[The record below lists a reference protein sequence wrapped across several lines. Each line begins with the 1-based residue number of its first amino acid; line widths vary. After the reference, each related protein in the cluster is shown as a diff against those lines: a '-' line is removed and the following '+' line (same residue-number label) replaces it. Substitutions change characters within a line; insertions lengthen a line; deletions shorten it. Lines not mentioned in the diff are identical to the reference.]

1 MQLGSKIY
9 ANGLT
14 ITNLDVSIVDGS
26 SACRNDRVSNVVS
39 DFNAQAATLEAQF
52 NAAINNLD
60 IKISCRVAATANF
73 NLAFGGPQP
82 IQGVMIAPGDRVL
95 LTAQNDET
103 ENGIYVA
110 NNHGEGSWLRSG
122 DADTNAE
129 VTSGMAIPVVDGDLD
144 NRTLWLLTT
153 LDPIVLNTTGLTF
166 IRSRSPYETTIAGG
180 GLTLTPAHELS
191 LIGTTNRVSVS
202 GTGIDIA
209 ATYPG
214 QTSITSV
221 GNITN
226 PEAQWN
232 GTAIAR
238 ERGGTGETTIAGV
251 KAAFGIPE
259 ELSMTIGNGSA
270 TEFLV
275 THGLN
280 NTKSVFVKV
289 MRLSDNK
296 EIKVEVQYAPN
307 SVTVNFDGP
316 VPMANSYEV
325 SIMGVKKPF
334 LG

>member
-14 ITNLDVSIVDGS
+14 ITNLDVSISDGS
-26 SACRNDRVSNVVS
+26 SACRNDRVSGVVQ

-60 IKISCRVAATANF
+60 IKNGCVIAATQNVNIAT
-73 NLAFGGPQP
+73 GGLLT
-82 IQGVMIAPGDRVL
+82 IQGETLVANNRVL
-95 LTAQNDET
+95 LTAQT
-103 ENGIYVA
+103 IPSENGLYLA
-110 NNHGEGSWLRSG
+110 AAGAWARSG

-129 VTSGMAIPVVDGDLD
+129 FTSGMAVPVVGGDLD

-153 LDPIVLNTTGLTF
+153 PDPIVLNTTELMF
-166 IRSRSPYETTIAGG
+166 VRSRSPYETTIAGG
-180 GLTLTPAHELS
+180 GLSLTPAHELS
-191 LIGTTNRVSVS
+191 LIGTINRVSVS

-209 ATYPG
+209 DTYPG

-232 GTAIAR
+232 GTAVAI
-238 ERGGTGETTIAGV
+238 ERGGTGATTIAGA

-259 ELSMTIGNGSA
+259 ELSMTIGNGTA

-280 NTKSVFVKV
+280 NTKTVFVKV
-289 MRLSDNK
+289 MRLSDNE
-296 EIKVEVQYAPN
+296 EIKVGVKYAPN

-316 VPMANSYEV
+316 VPAANSYEV